1 MSRVNSSGSDLSE
14 VSSYSSGA
22 TNHPRSISV
31 PDITEV
37 SEVSLATNQH
47 DVSSSRCSSP
57 DGEDDDEDDS
67 EDEGEDDEDIVCF
80 RMTEVDDHPW
90 VSDIDAINFQVSR
103 DISMS
108 SALIYC
114 PFESEEEDS
123 YKFQIYHTKSGK
135 MILEQSVKGL
145 EETNQPEVGKLKF
158 ENPLKIESNKTY
170 TAVLETGLRKSNWGR
185 EGFSVICS
193 RVDETNGSLMVVFTT
208 PTKDG
213 LGER

>member
-1 MSRVNSSGSDLSE
+1 
-14 VSSYSSGA
+14 
-22 TNHPRSISV
+22 
-31 PDITEV
+31 
-37 SEVSLATNQH
+37 
-47 DVSSSRCSSP
+47 
-57 DGEDDDEDDS
+57 
-67 EDEGEDDEDIVCF
+67 
-80 RMTEVDDHPW
+80 
-90 VSDIDAINFQVSR
+90 
-103 DISMS
+103 
-108 SALIYC
+108 
-114 PFESEEEDS
+114 
-123 YKFQIYHTKSGK
+123 